1 MGLLLELRVLRW
13 PFLLIGF
20 STLYRTVFVSMY
32 LKEIVISG
40 FKSFADRTR
49 LDLRQGVTAV
59 VGPNGCGKS
68 NIVDAIRWVL
78 GEQSAKALRGA
89 SMQDVIF
96 EGTDKRKPLPT
107 CEVALTF
114 TDCEA
119 DLGTQFNE
127 VEISR
132 RVTRD
137 GGSDYYINGKV
148 SRLKDIQRLFANTGV
163 GRVSYSFML
172 QGQIDQI
179 LSTNPAERRTIFEEA
194 AGITLYKAQRKEA
207 LNKLALVDANLAR
220 VTDVIEEVSRQ
231 IGSLKRQAS
240 KALRYQLITHRL
252 THLDLAYSA
261 YRHAD
266 LSESIGQVAE
276 RASEL
281 RKKLEMHTDSLDND
295 ESVLSEKKAE
305 RAGLTH
311 KMEELQQ
318 RVYNLRSEKENADNQ
333 SEFSGIRAKDL
344 EARIEAY
351 QQEIADLEKQKTE
364 LADRA
369 QSETENKQMQ
379 LGVVDDSDRIFRDRN
394 NELIATQEK
403 LGEMEGELQKR
414 RQDVLL
420 VENRINRA
428 RSRCTTLEVDLKTY
442 QVKHGSLSETVLA
455 LKEEVTVLENG
466 LEEIKRLLEK
476 RRAEQV
482 SSEQAV
488 ESARDQSRTILSQFR
503 SLQERIQEQDRGI
516 ARKTAQLNLLE
527 GLQAKFEGFGEGAK
541 AILGDKLSEVVSKD
555 SVSIISKELTVD
567 AAYTKALE
575 TLLGSAADALYV
587 GDSGKALSV
596 IGRLDADFLGRA
608 CLQIDI
614 TPNSENWPSDLPQGL
629 VSALSVVS
637 VRHDELKD
645 PVERLLSGCFFADRL
660 DQFVEFWKAN
670 PGFHFLLVAT
680 REGEVIDCRGLI
692 HGGRST
698 GKKSSSVLERES
710 EIYRLRKEIETERAA
725 LNGLREEATVLD
737 EKRSAAESTVEEQR
751 KRQSELAS
759 EVSGLVAEERN
770 QAQKIE
776 HNTRSRNQAEEEI
789 QRLDVKH
796 GDHVKDLE
804 SAKEELQA
812 AEKAL
817 EEQRDGSAN
826 LEAAIER
833 AREQRDEKRE
843 ALADVRLELA
853 EKKQR
858 LESADRALGEVQRE
872 TANLQHRILRRN
884 QEIDTTNEQIA
895 QLKQSGEREQA
906 KSVELEK
913 TLSIATEE
921 LNKDRIQLKKLE
933 VAITEID
940 DGLSGRRNEGRAFD
954 QELTKLEVRLA
965 EERSQ
970 LGFIQSTAR
979 DDYQVDLASVDWKAE
994 LWEGNIEFEKRVN
1007 LDDLDDPDQL
1017 AAQPKHDRRE
1027 PTEEELAEMDQTDW
1041 ASIESEVAELKG
1053 RIANM
1058 GPVNLDA
1065 ISEYADL
1072 KERHD
1077 FLKNQSEDLWNSK
1090 NKLVQTIDEI
1100 NETSQTL
1107 FRDTFEQVR
1116 KNFAFTYG
1124 KISGG
1129 GESDLQLVDSEDPLE
1144 SGIEIIARPPGT
1156 RLKSVTL
1163 LSGGQRT
1170 MAAVAL
1176 LFGIYM
1182 VKPSPFCVLDEIDAA
1197 LDDANIGRFCE
1208 TLHGFTDRS
1217 QFLIITHN
1225 KRTISNAD
1233 TVFGVT
1239 MPEKGV
1245 STLLSMRFNKDGTRQ
1260 EISSA
1265 ENQNPF

>member
-1 MGLLLELRVLRW
+1 
-13 PFLLIGF
+13 
-20 STLYRTVFVSMY
+20 MY

-49 LDLRQGVTAV
+49 LELRQGVTAV

-107 CEVALTF
+107 CEVTLTF

-119 DLGTQFNE
+119 ELGTQFNE
-127 VEISR
+127 VAIAR
-132 RVTRD
+132 RVSRD

-240 KALRYQLITHRL
+240 KALRYQRIKHRL
-252 THLDLAYSA
+252 THLDLAFSA

-266 LSESIGQVAE
+266 LNKSITLVAE
-276 RASEL
+276 RAAEL
-281 RKKLEMHTDSLDND
+281 RKKVETYTGSLERD
-295 ESVLSEKKAE
+295 ESILMEKKAQ
-305 RAGLTH
+305 RAGLSQ

-333 SEFSGIRAKDL
+333 AEFSTIRSKDMV
-344 EARIEAY
+344 ARIAEY
-351 QQEIADLEKQKTE
+351 QKEIADLEKQKSE
-364 LADRA
+364 LAARA
-369 QSETENKQMQ
+369 KDESENKQMH
-379 LGVVDDSDRIFRDRN
+379 LDVVDDSDRIFRERN
-394 NELIATQEK
+394 HELVGAQEQ
-403 LGEMEGELQKR
+403 LGAMEGELQKR
-414 RQDVLL
+414 RQDVLTA
-420 VENRINRA
+420 ENRINRA

-442 QVKHGSLSETVLA
+442 QVKHASLTESA
-455 LKEEVTVLENG
+455 IGLKEEIAILEKG
-466 LEEIKRLLEK
+466 LADIQRLLEK
-476 RRAEQV
+476 RRAEQAA
-482 SSEQAV
+482 SEQAV
-488 ESARDQSRTILSQFR
+488 EQARTDSREILTQFR
-503 SLQERIQEQDRGI
+503 SLQERIQDQDRGI
-516 ARKTAQLNLLE
+516 ARKTAQLNVLE

-567 AAYTKALE
+567 STYTTALE
-575 TLLGSAADALYV
+575 TLLGSAADALYI
-587 GDSGKALSV
+587 GDSDKALSV
-596 IGRLDADFLGRA
+596 IGKLDADFLGRA
-608 CLQIDI
+608 CLQVDL
-614 TPNSENWPSDLPQGL
+614 TPATLAKDVELPAGL
-629 VSALSVVS
+629 IAAQSVVA
-637 VRHDELKD
+637 VRD
-645 PVERLLSGCFFADRL
+645 PKLQSPLDRLLTGCYFADRL
-660 DQFVEFWKAN
+660 DQFIEFWKAN
-670 PGFHFLLVAT
+670 PDFNFLLVAT
-680 REGEVIDCRGLI
+680 RDGEIIDCRGLI
-692 HGGRST
+692 HGGRTT

-710 EIYRLRKEIETERAA
+710 EIRRLRKEIEAERSA
-725 LNGLREEATVLD
+725 LNELREQAGALD
-737 EKRSAAESTVEEQR
+737 ERRNVAEATVEEQR
-751 KRQSELAS
+751 KRQGDLAS

-770 QAQKIE
+770 QSQKVE
-776 HNTRSRNQAEEEI
+776 HNARSRTQAEDEI
-789 QRLDVKH
+789 DRLDAKN
-796 GDHVKDLE
+796 GDSVTDLE
-804 SAKEELQA
+804 NAKEELVS
-812 AEKAL
+812 AEQGLKD
-817 EEQRDGSAN
+817 ERQGGTD
-826 LEAAIER
+826 LEAAIAH
-833 AREQRDEKRE
+833 AREARDHKRE

-884 QEIDTTNEQIA
+884 QEIDTINEQIA
-895 QLKQSGEREQA
+895 ALKQSGQHEASKGEELAKTLVIVTNELDKDREQLQG
-906 KSVELEK
+906 V
-913 TLSIATEE
+913 
-921 LNKDRIQLKKLE
+921 D
-933 VAITEID
+933 AIINEID
-940 DGLSGRRNEGRAFD
+940 DGLSGRRSESRGFD
-954 QELTKLEVRLA
+954 QELTKLEIRLA

-970 LGFIQSTAR
+970 LGFIQSTAQ
-979 DDYQVDLASVDWKAE
+979 DEYQIDLSQIDWKAQ
-994 LWEGNIEFEKRVN
+994 LWEGNVEFEKRVN
-1007 LDDLDDPDQL
+1007 LDDMDDPDKL
-1017 AAQPKHDRRE
+1017 AAQPKHERRD
-1027 PTEEELAEMDQTDW
+1027 PTEEELAEMDSTNW
-1041 ASIESEVAELKG
+1041 TTIEEEVGELKG

-1058 GPVNLDA
+1058 GPVNLEA
-1065 ISEYADL
+1065 ISEYTDL

-1090 NKLVQTIDEI
+1090 NKLVETIDEI

-1107 FRDTFEQVR
+1107 FRDTFEQVKR
-1116 KNFAFTYG
+1116 NFAFTYA

-1129 GESDLQLVDSEDPLE
+1129 GESDLLLVDSDDPLE
-1144 SGIEIIARPPGT
+1144 SGIDIIARPPGT

-1176 LFGIYM
+1176 LFAIYM

-1208 TLHGFTDRS
+1208 ILHGFTDKS
-1217 QFLIITHN
+1217 QFLIVTHN

-1245 STLLSMRFNKDGTRQ
+1245 STLLSMRFNKDEKRP
-1260 EISSA
+1260 EMA
-1265 ENQNPF
+1265 AVENQQPF

>member
-1 MGLLLELRVLRW
+1 
-13 PFLLIGF
+13 
-20 STLYRTVFVSMY
+20 MY

-49 LDLRQGVTAV
+49 LELRPGVTAV

-96 EGTDKRKPLPT
+96 EGTDKRKALPT
-107 CEVALTF
+107 CEVTLTF
-114 TDCEA
+114 ANCEA

-127 VEISR
+127 VEIAR

-194 AGITLYKAQRKEA
+194 AGITLYKAQRREA
-207 LNKLALVDANLAR
+207 LNKLAHVDANLAR

-231 IGSLKRQAS
+231 IGSLKRQAG
-240 KALRYQLITHRL
+240 KALRYQRLKHRL
-252 THLDLAYSA
+252 THLDLSFSA
-261 YRHAD
+261 FHYAQLKTSIQSVSKR
-266 LSESIGQVAE
+266 SEELREIVSQH
-276 RASEL
+276 RAS
-281 RKKLEMHTDSLDND
+281 LESD
-295 ESVLSEKKAE
+295 EAALSEKKLLRTELAQ
-305 RAGLTH
+305 T
-311 KMEELQQ
+311 MEDLQQ
-318 RVYNLRSEKENADNQ
+318 RVYALRSEKEKAGNQ
-333 SEFSGIRAKDL
+333 AEFSGIRAKDL
-344 EARIEAY
+344 ELRIAGY
-351 QQEIADLEKQKTE
+351 QKEIADLEKQKVE
-364 LADRA
+364 LAVKARN
-369 QSETENKQMQ
+369 ETENKQLQ

-394 NELIATQEK
+394 NDLIAAQEK
-403 LGEMEGELQKR
+403 LGLMEAELQSR
-414 RQDVLL
+414 RQEVLFA
-420 VENRINRA
+420 ENRINRA

-442 QVKHGSLSETVLA
+442 QVKHASLTETILG
-455 LKEEVTVLENG
+455 LKEETTALKHALVEIQHL
-466 LEEIKRLLEK
+466 LARRREE
-476 RRAEQV
+476 QS
-482 SSEQAV
+482 SSEAAV
-488 ESARDQSRTILSQFR
+488 EQAREDSRLIVGQFR

-516 ARKTAQLNLLE
+516 ARKTAQLNVLE

-541 AILGDKLSEVVSKD
+541 AILGDKLSDIVSKEAVTIL
-555 SVSIISKELTVD
+555 SQELKIEPTYTLALD
-567 AAYTKALE
+567 A
-575 TLLGSAADALYV
+575 LLGSSVDALYI
-587 GDSGKALSV
+587 GDAAKALAV
-596 IGRLDADFLGRA
+596 MGRLDAEALGRA
-608 CLQIDI
+608 CLQVKVTATSRPADQALPEGL
-614 TPNSENWPSDLPQGL
+614 TPALGL
-629 VSALSVVS
+629 IQ
-637 VRHDELKD
+637 VRHESFDA
-645 PVERLLSGCFFADRL
+645 PVQALLSDCYFAESL
-660 DQFVEFWKAN
+660 EVFVEFWRTKPDFYFRLA
-670 PGFHFLLVAT
+670 AT
-680 REGEVIDCRGLI
+680 KNGELIDGRGLI
-692 HGGRST
+692 HGGKSS
-698 GKKSSSVLERES
+698 GKKSSSLLEREAG
-710 EIYRLRKEIETERAA
+710 IRRLRAEIDVERKQ
-725 LNGLREEATVLD
+725 LNSLREEASLLED
-737 EKRSAAESTVEEQR
+737 KRNAAEARVESL
-751 KRQSELAS
+751 RQKQGELAS

-770 QAQKIE
+770 QQQKIE
-776 HNTRSRNQAEEEI
+776 QNARNHSQREEELAK
-789 QRLDVKH
+789 LDARHGNSVKEL
-796 GDHVKDLE
+796 DL
-804 SAKEELQA
+804 AKEELTA
-812 AEKAL
+812 AE
-817 EEQRDGSAN
+817 RG
-826 LEAAIER
+826 LEAERQKGTDLEDEIHR
-833 AREQRDEKRE
+833 ARELRDQKRE

-858 LESADRALGEVQRE
+858 LESADRALSEVQRE
-872 TANLQHRILRRN
+872 TADIQHRILRRN
-884 QEIDTTNEQIA
+884 QEIDTLNEQVDHLQKAAATEI
-895 QLKQSGEREQA
+895 A
-906 KSVELEK
+906 KSGELEK
-913 TLSIATEE
+913 SLAVATQQLDVDRAKLKELDLQIAG
-921 LNKDRIQLKKLE
+921 
-933 VAITEID
+933 ID
-940 DGLSGRRNEGRAFD
+940 GGLASRRSEGRAFD

-965 EERSQ
+965 EERSR
-970 LGFIQSTAR
+970 LGFIQSTIQ
-979 DDYQVDLASVDWKAE
+979 DDYQVDLAEIDWKAE
-994 LWEGNIEFEKRVN
+994 LWEANIELEKRVN
-1007 LDDLDDPDQL
+1007 LDDLDDPDKI
-1017 AAQPKHDRRE
+1017 AAQPKHVRRD
-1027 PTEEELAEMDQTDW
+1027 PTGEELAEMEQTDW
-1041 ASIESEVAELKG
+1041 SAIEEEVSELKG

-1077 FLKNQSEDLWNSK
+1077 FLKNQSEDLWNAK

-1116 KNFAFTYG
+1116 RNFAFTYE

-1208 TLHGFTDRS
+1208 TLHGFTDKS

-1245 STLLSMRFNKDGTRQ
+1245 STLLSMRFTRDGGKRELAAADGQ
-1260 EISSA
+1260 KSS
-1265 ENQNPF
+1265 

>member
-1 MGLLLELRVLRW
+1 
-13 PFLLIGF
+13 
-20 STLYRTVFVSMY
+20 MY

-119 DLGTQFNE
+119 ELGTQFNE

-132 RVTRD
+132 RVSRD

-240 KALRYQLITHRL
+240 KALRYQRIKHRL
-252 THLDLAYSA
+252 THLDLAFSA
-261 YRHAD
+261 YRHAY
-266 LSESIGQVAE
+266 LSQSISSVAE
-276 RASEL
+276 RAGEL
-281 RKKLEMHTDSLDND
+281 RNKVEAHTGSLERD
-295 ESVLSEKKAE
+295 ESILMEKKAQ
-305 RAGLTH
+305 RAGLSQ

-333 SEFSGIRAKDL
+333 SEFSTIRSKDL
-344 EARIEAY
+344 EARIEEY
-351 QQEIADLEKQKTE
+351 RKEIADLERQKSE
-364 LADRA
+364 LAERA
-369 QSETENKQMQ
+369 KNESENKQMH

-394 NELIATQEK
+394 NELVASQEK

-414 RQDVLL
+414 RQDVLHA
-420 VENRINRA
+420 ENRINRA

-442 QVKHGSLSETVLA
+442 QVKHASLTESA
-455 LKEEVTVLENG
+455 IGLKEEIVILEKG
-466 LEEIKRLLEK
+466 LSEIQRLLEK
-476 RRAEQV
+476 RRVEQAT
-482 SSEQAV
+482 SEQAV
-488 ESARDQSRTILSQFR
+488 EQARADSREILTQFR
-503 SLQERIQEQDRGI
+503 SMQERIQDQDRGI
-516 ARKTAQLNLLE
+516 ARKTAQLNVLE

-541 AILGDKLSEVVSKD
+541 AILGDKLSEVVSKN

-567 AAYTKALE
+567 SAYTTALE
-575 TLLGSAADALYV
+575 TLLGSAADALYI
-587 GDSGKALSV
+587 GDSEKALAV
-596 IGRLDADFLGRA
+596 IGKLDADFLGRA
-608 CLQIDI
+608 CLQIDLAPA
-614 TPNSENWPSDLPQGL
+614 TSDNNVELPAGL
-629 VSALSVVS
+629 VSAQSLVT
-637 VRHDELKD
+637 VRHPDLQS
-645 PVERLLSGCFFADRL
+645 PVDRLLAGCYFADNL
-660 DQFVEFWKAN
+660 QHFIEFWKAHPDFN
-670 PGFHFLLVAT
+670 FFLVAT
-680 REGEVIDCRGLI
+680 RDGEIIDCRGLI
-692 HGGRST
+692 HGGRTT

-710 EIYRLRKEIETERAA
+710 EIRRLRKEIEAERSA
-725 LNGLREEATVLD
+725 LNELREQASALD
-737 EKRSAAESTVEEQR
+737 ERRNVAEATVEEQR
-751 KRQSELAS
+751 KRQGELAS

-770 QAQKIE
+770 QVQKIE
-776 HNTRSRNQAEEEI
+776 HNARNRTQAEDEI
-789 QRLDVKH
+789 ERLDAKH
-796 GDHVKDLE
+796 GDSVQELE
-804 SAKEELQA
+804 TAKEELTA
-812 AEKAL
+812 AEQGLKDERQGGTDL
-817 EEQRDGSAN
+817 ET
-826 LEAAIER
+826 AIER
-833 AREQRDEKRE
+833 AREARDHKRE

-872 TANLQHRILRRN
+872 TASLQHRILRRN

-895 QLKQSGEREQA
+895 QLKLAGSHEQSKSEELA
-906 KSVELEK
+906 KTLTIATAELEK
-913 TLSIATEE
+913 DRLQIKEVDAT
-921 LNKDRIQLKKLE
+921 IH
-933 VAITEID
+933 EID
-940 DGLSGRRNEGRAFD
+940 DGLSGRRSESRAFD
-954 QELTKLEVRLA
+954 QELTKLEIRLA

-970 LGFIQSTAR
+970 LGFIQSTAH
-979 DDYQVDLASVDWKAE
+979 DEYQIELSQVDWKAE
-994 LWEGNIEFEKRVN
+994 LWEGNLEFEKRVN
-1007 LDDLDDPDQL
+1007 LDDMDDPDKL
-1017 AAQPKHDRRE
+1017 AAQPKHERRD
-1027 PTEEELAEMDQTDW
+1027 PTEEELSEMDSTDW
-1041 ASIESEVAELKG
+1041 KIIEEEVGELKG

-1058 GPVNLDA
+1058 GPVNLEA
-1065 ISEYADL
+1065 ISEYTDL

-1077 FLKNQSEDLWNSK
+1077 FLKGQSEDLWNSK
-1090 NKLVQTIDEI
+1090 NKLVETIDEI

-1107 FRDTFEQVR
+1107 FRDTFEQVK

-1129 GESDLQLVDSEDPLE
+1129 GESDLLLVDSDDPLE
-1144 SGIEIIARPPGT
+1144 SGIDIIARPPGT

-1176 LFGIYM
+1176 LFAIYM

-1197 LDDANIGRFCE
+1197 LDDANIGRFCD
-1208 TLHGFTDRS
+1208 TLHGFTDKS

-1245 STLLSMRFNKDGTRQ
+1245 STLISMRFNKEDKRPD
-1260 EISSA
+1260 IAAA
-1265 ENQNPF
+1265 ENQQPF

>member
-1 MGLLLELRVLRW
+1 
-13 PFLLIGF
+13 
-20 STLYRTVFVSMY
+20 MY

-96 EGTDKRKPLPT
+96 EGTDKRKALPT
-107 CEVALTF
+107 CEVTLTF

-119 DLGTQFNE
+119 ELGTQFNE

-132 RVTRD
+132 RVSRD
-137 GGSDYYINGKV
+137 GGSDYFINGKV

-179 LSTNPAERRTIFEEA
+179 LSTNPSERRTIFEEA

-207 LNKLALVDANLAR
+207 LSKLALVDANLAR

-240 KALRYQLITHRL
+240 KALRYQRIKHRL
-252 THLDLAYSA
+252 THLDLAFNA

-266 LSESIGQVAE
+266 LNQSITQVAE

-281 RKKLEMHTDSLDND
+281 RKKVETHTGTLERD
-295 ESVLSEKKAE
+295 ESTLLEKKAQ
-305 RAGLTH
+305 RAGLSQ

-333 SEFSGIRAKDL
+333 SEFSTIRSKDL
-344 EARIEAY
+344 DARIAEY
-351 QQEIADLEKQKTE
+351 QKEIADLERQKSE
-364 LADRA
+364 LAARA
-369 QSETENKQMQ
+369 KDESENKQMQ
-379 LGVVDDSDRIFRDRN
+379 LGVVDDSDRIFRERN
-394 NELIATQEK
+394 NELVAAQEK

-414 RQDVLL
+414 RQDVLTA
-420 VENRINRA
+420 ENRINRA

-442 QVKHGSLSETVLA
+442 QVKHASLTESA
-455 LKEEVTVLENG
+455 IGLKEEVVILEKG
-466 LEEIKRLLEK
+466 LAEIQRLLEK
-476 RRAEQV
+476 RRTEQAA
-482 SSEQAV
+482 SEQAV
-488 ESARDQSRTILSQFR
+488 EKARTESREILTQFR

-516 ARKTAQLNLLE
+516 ARKTAQLNVLE

-541 AILGDKLSEVVSKD
+541 AILGDKLSDVVSKD

-567 AAYTKALE
+567 STYTTALE
-575 TLLGSAADALYV
+575 TLLGSAADALYI
-587 GDSGKALSV
+587 GDSAKALSV
-596 IGRLDADFLGRA
+596 IGKLDADFLGRA
-608 CLQIDI
+608 CLQIDL
-614 TPNSENWPSDLPQGL
+614 TPATAPSNAELPAGL
-629 VSALSVVS
+629 VPAQSVVS
-637 VRHDELKD
+637 VRNPDLQS
-645 PVERLLSGCFFADRL
+645 PVERLLTGCYFVDSL
-660 DQFVEFWKAN
+660 DQFIEFWKAN
-670 PGFHFLLVAT
+670 PDFNFLLVAT
-680 REGEVIDCRGLI
+680 RDGEIIDCRGLI
-692 HGGRST
+692 HGGRTT

-710 EIYRLRKEIETERAA
+710 EIRRLRKEIETERKA
-725 LNGLREEATVLD
+725 LNELREQAGALD
-737 EKRSAAESTVEEQR
+737 ERRNVAEATVEEQR
-751 KRQSELAS
+751 KRQGDLAS

-770 QAQKIE
+770 QTQKIE
-776 HNTRSRNQAEEEI
+776 HNARSRTQAEDEVA
-789 QRLDVKH
+789 RLDAKH
-796 GDHVKDLE
+796 GDSVTELE
-804 SAKEELQA
+804 NAKEELTA
-812 AEKAL
+812 AEKGL
-817 EEQRDGSAN
+817 KDERQGGTD

-833 AREQRDEKRE
+833 SREARDHKRE

-872 TANLQHRILRRN
+872 TASLQHRILRRN
-884 QEIDTTNEQIA
+884 QEIDTINEQIA
-895 QLKQSGEREQA
+895 QLKQSGQHEA
-906 KSVELEK
+906 GKSEELAK
-913 TLSIATEE
+913 TLVIVTNE
-921 LNKDRIQLKKLE
+921 LAKDRDQLKE
-933 VAITEID
+933 IDTTISGID
-940 DGLSGRRNEGRAFD
+940 DGLAGRRSESRTFD
-954 QELTKLEVRLA
+954 QELTKLEIRLA
-965 EERSQ
+965 KERSQ
-970 LGFIQSTAR
+970 LGFIQSTTQ
-979 DDYQVDLASVDWKAE
+979 DEYQADLSKVDWKAE
-994 LWEGNIEFEKRVN
+994 LWEGNVEFEKRVN
-1007 LDDLDDPDQL
+1007 LDDMDDPDKL
-1017 AAQPKHDRRE
+1017 AAQPKHERRD
-1027 PTEEELAEMDQTDW
+1027 PTEEELAEMDNTNW
-1041 ASIESEVAELKG
+1041 STIEEEVGELKG

-1065 ISEYADL
+1065 ISEYTDL

-1077 FLKNQSEDLWNSK
+1077 FLKGQSEDLWNSK
-1090 NKLVQTIDEI
+1090 NKLVETIDEI

-1107 FRDTFEQVR
+1107 FSDTFEQVK

-1124 KISGG
+1124 KLSGG
-1129 GESDLQLVDSEDPLE
+1129 GESDLLLVDSDDPLE
-1144 SGIEIIARPPGT
+1144 SGIDIIARPPGT

-1170 MAAVAL
+1170 MTAVAL
-1176 LFGIYM
+1176 LFAIYM

-1208 TLHGFTDRS
+1208 TLHGFTDKS
-1217 QFLIITHN
+1217 QFLIVTHN

-1245 STLLSMRFNKDGTRQ
+1245 STLLSMRFNKENKRS
-1260 EISSA
+1260 EMAAA
-1265 ENQNPF
+1265 ENQQPF

>member
-1 MGLLLELRVLRW
+1 
-13 PFLLIGF
+13 
-20 STLYRTVFVSMY
+20 MY
-32 LKEIVISG
+32 LREIVISG

-49 LDLRQGVTAV
+49 FDLRPGVTAV

-96 EGTDKRKPLPT
+96 EGTDKRRALPT

-114 TDCEA
+114 TECEA
-119 DLGTQFNE
+119 ELGTQFNE

-179 LSTNPAERRTIFEEA
+179 LSTNPSERRTIFEEA

-220 VTDVIEEVSRQ
+220 VTDVIDEVSRQ

-240 KALRYQLITHRL
+240 KALRYQRLRHRL
-252 THLDLAYSA
+252 SHLDLSFSA
-261 YRHAD
+261 YRHAQ
-266 LSESIGQVAE
+266 LQESVEAAAGRAE
-276 RASEL
+276 EL
-281 RKKLEMHTDSLDND
+281 RRKLQMHTEALEQD
-295 ESVLSEKKAE
+295 ESALTEKKVARAE
-305 RAGLTH
+305 LGH
-311 KMEELQQ
+311 NMEELQQ
-318 RVYNLRSEKENADNQ
+318 RVYALRSEKENAENQ
-333 SEFSGIRAKDL
+333 AEFSGIRAKDL
-344 EARIEAY
+344 ENRIAEFKK
-351 QQEIADLEKQKTE
+351 EISELETQKTD
-364 LADRA
+364 LAKRA
-369 QSETENKQMQ
+369 QDETENKQLH

-394 NELIATQEK
+394 NELVAAQEQ
-403 LGEMEGELQKR
+403 LGEMEAELQNR
-414 RQDVLL
+414 RQELL
-420 VENRINRA
+420 FAENRINRA

-442 QVKHGSLSETVLA
+442 QVKHASLTESILN
-455 LKEEVTVLENG
+455 LKEEADTLKQTMLE
-466 LEEIKRLLEK
+466 IQRLLGK
-476 RRAEQV
+476 RREEQQASEAAV
-482 SSEQAV
+482 EQARND
-488 ESARDQSRTILSQFR
+488 SRDIVGQFR
-503 SLQERIQEQDRGI
+503 NLQERIQEQDRGI
-516 ARKTAQLNLLE
+516 ARKTAQLNVLE

-541 AILGDKLSEVVSKD
+541 AILGNKLNGLISKD
-555 SVSIISKELTVD
+555 AVTILSQELKVD
-567 AAYTKALE
+567 PAYTAALE
-575 TLLGSAADALYV
+575 TLLGSSVDALFV
-587 GDSGKALSV
+587 GDSQQALSI
-596 IGRLDADFLGRA
+596 IGKLDTELLGRA
-608 CLQIDI
+608 CLQVSMQKGP
-614 TPNSENWPSDLPQGL
+614 TAAPAQLPQGL
-629 VSALSVVS
+629 VAASAVIHARHESV
-637 VRHDELKD
+637 ET
-645 PVERLLSGCFFADRL
+645 PVQGLLRDCYFAESL
-660 DQFVEFWKAN
+660 ESFIEFWKEN
-670 PGFHFLLVAT
+670 PDFDFLLVAT
-680 REGEVIDCRGLI
+680 KNGELIDCRGLI
-692 HGGRST
+692 HGGKDSGR
-698 GKKSSSVLERES
+698 KSSSVLEREAQ
-710 EIYRLRKEIETERAA
+710 IRQLRSEIETERKQ
-725 LNGLREEATVLD
+725 LNALREEASALED
-737 EKRSAAESTVEEQR
+737 KRNAAEATVEAQR
-751 KRQSELAS
+751 KRQGELAS

-770 QAQKIE
+770 QQQKIE
-776 HNTRSRNQAEEEI
+776 QNARERQSSEDELAK
-789 QRLDVKH
+789 LDAKH
-796 GDHVKDLE
+796 GDSVKE
-804 SAKEELQA
+804 
-812 AEKAL
+812 
-817 EEQRDGSAN
+817 
-826 LEAAIER
+826 LEAARQDLATAENGLKDER
-833 AREQRDEKRE
+833 QQGTDLEDKIKHAREQRDQKRE

-872 TANLQHRILRRN
+872 TASLQHRILRRN
-884 QEIDTTNEQIA
+884 QEIDTLNEQIEQFQQTASAEQSKQQELDKTLAVATA
-895 QLKQSGEREQA
+895 QLDTDRERVKQLDAEISG
-906 KSVELEK
+906 
-913 TLSIATEE
+913 
-921 LNKDRIQLKKLE
+921 
-933 VAITEID
+933 ID
-940 DGLSGRRNEGRAFD
+940 NGLAGRRSEGRSYD
-954 QELTKLEVRLA
+954 QEMTKLEVRLA

-979 DDYQVDLASVDWKAE
+979 DDYQTELSEIDWKSE
-994 LWEGNIEFEKRVN
+994 LWEANAEFEKRVN
-1007 LDDLDDPDQL
+1007 FDDLDDPDTIS
-1017 AAQPKHDRRE
+1017 AQPKGERSD
-1027 PTEEELAEMDQTDW
+1027 PTEAELAEMDQTDW
-1041 ASIESEVAELKG
+1041 SAVEEEVGELKG

-1072 KERHD
+1072 KQRHD
-1077 FLKNQSEDLWNSK
+1077 FLKDQSEDLWNSK

-1116 KNFAFTYG
+1116 RNFAFTYE

-1129 GESDLQLVDSEDPLE
+1129 GDSDLELVDSEDPLE
-1144 SGIEIIARPPGT
+1144 SGIEIIARPPGVRT
-1156 RLKSVTL
+1156 KSVSL

-1208 TLHGFTDRS
+1208 TLHGFTEKS

-1245 STLLSMRFNKDGTRQ
+1245 STLLSMRFSREDGKPVMKAAD
-1260 EISSA
+1260 SS
-1265 ENQNPF
+1265 QPF

>member
-1 MGLLLELRVLRW
+1 
-13 PFLLIGF
+13 
-20 STLYRTVFVSMY
+20 MY

-49 LDLRQGVTAV
+49 FDLRPGVTAV

-96 EGTDKRKPLPT
+96 EGTDKRKALPT

-119 DLGTQFNE
+119 ELGTQFNE

-240 KALRYQLITHRL
+240 KALRYQRLKHRL
-252 THLDLAYSA
+252 THLDLSFNA
-261 YRHAD
+261 YRYAQ
-266 LSESIGQVAE
+266 LNESIESVAT
-276 RASEL
+276 RAEEL
-281 RKKLEMHTDSLDND
+281 KKKLESHTESLESD
-295 ESVLSEKKAE
+295 ESVLTEKKVTRAE
-305 RAGLTH
+305 LAH

-318 RVYNLRSEKENADNQ
+318 RVYALRSEKENAENQ

-344 EARIEAY
+344 ENRIVEFKKEISELEA
-351 QQEIADLEKQKTE
+351 QKTE
-364 LADRA
+364 LAEKA
-369 QSETENKQMQ
+369 KSETENKQMH

-394 NELIATQEK
+394 NDLVAAQEK
-403 LGEMEGELQKR
+403 LGEMEAELQNR
-414 RQDVLL
+414 RQEVLHA
-420 VENRINRA
+420 ENRINRA
-428 RSRCTTLEVDLKTY
+428 RSQCTTLEVDLKTY
-442 QVKHGSLSETVLA
+442 QVKHASLTENILT
-455 LKEEVTVLENG
+455 LKEEAKSLEQA
-466 LEEIKRLLEK
+466 LSEIQRLLAK
-476 RRAEQV
+476 RRAEQTASEAAV
-482 SSEQAV
+482 EQA
-488 ESARDQSRTILSQFR
+488 RNDSREIVGQFR
-503 SLQERIQEQDRGI
+503 GLQERIQEQDRGI
-516 ARKTAQLNLLE
+516 ARKTAQLNVLE

-541 AILGDKLSEVVSKD
+541 AILGDKLGDIVSKD
-555 SVSIISKELTVD
+555 AVTILSKELKVD
-567 AAYTKALE
+567 PAYTGALE
-575 TLLGSAADALYV
+575 ALLGSSVDALYI
-587 GDSGKALSV
+587 GDAAKALSV
-596 IGRLDADFLGRA
+596 IGKLDSALLGRA
-608 CLQIDI
+608 CLQVSVDAAAKAGVK
-614 TPNSENWPSDLPQGL
+614 DLPDGL
-629 VSALSVVS
+629 VAAGSVIQARHES
-637 VRHDELKD
+637 VES
-645 PVERLLSGCFFADRL
+645 PVQSLLRDCYFAENL
-660 DQFVEFWKAN
+660 ESFIEFWKAN
-670 PGFHFLLVAT
+670 PEFHFLLVAT
-680 REGEVIDCRGLI
+680 KNGELIDCRGLI
-692 HGGRST
+692 HGGKDS
-698 GKKSSSVLERES
+698 GQKSSSLLEREA
-710 EIYRLRKEIETERAA
+710 EIRKLRTEIEAERKQ
-725 LNGLREEATVLD
+725 LNALREEASALED
-737 EKRSAAESTVEEQR
+737 KRNAAEATVEEQR
-751 KRQSELAS
+751 QRQGELAS

-770 QAQKIE
+770 QQQKIE
-776 HNTRSRNQAEEEI
+776 QNARNRSESEDELAKLDAKHGDSVKELETAREDLAAAEKGLGDARQNGTDLEEEI
-789 QRLDVKH
+789 
-796 GDHVKDLE
+796 
-804 SAKEELQA
+804 
-812 AEKAL
+812 
-817 EEQRDGSAN
+817 N
-826 LEAAIER
+826 R
-833 AREQRDEKRE
+833 AREVRDQKRE

-858 LESADRALGEVQRE
+858 LESADRALSEVQRE

-884 QEIDTTNEQIA
+884 QEIDTLNEQIEEF
-895 QLKQSGEREQA
+895 KQTSSAEQA
-906 KSVELEK
+906 KTEELEK
-913 TLSIATEE
+913 TLAVATEQ
-921 LNKDRIQLKKLE
+921 LDTDREKVKKLDAE
-933 VAITEID
+933 IAEID
-940 DGLSGRRNEGRAFD
+940 GGLAGRRSEGRNFD
-954 QELTKLEVRLA
+954 QEMTKLEVRLA

-970 LGFIQSTAR
+970 LGFIQSTAQ
-979 DDYQVDLASVDWKAE
+979 DDYQTELSEIDWKAE
-994 LWEGNIEFEKRVN
+994 LWEANIEFEKRVN
-1007 LDDLDDPDQL
+1007 LDDLDDPDKI
-1017 AAQPKHDRRE
+1017 AAQPKGERRD
-1027 PTEEELAEMDQTDW
+1027 PNEEELAEMDRTDW
-1041 ASIESEVAELKG
+1041 SAIEEEVGELKG

-1077 FLKNQSEDLWNSK
+1077 FLKGQSEDLWNSK
-1090 NKLVQTIDEI
+1090 NKLVETIDEI

-1116 KNFAFTYG
+1116 KNFAFTYE

-1197 LDDANIGRFCE
+1197 LDDANIGRFCD
-1208 TLHGFTDRS
+1208 TLHGFTDKS

-1245 STLLSMRFNKDGTRQ
+1245 STLLSMRFSRESGKPVMKA
-1260 EISSA
+1260 A
-1265 ENQNPF
+1265 EGSQPF

>member
-1 MGLLLELRVLRW
+1 
-13 PFLLIGF
+13 
-20 STLYRTVFVSMY
+20 MY

-96 EGTDKRKPLPT
+96 EGTDKRKALPT
-107 CEVALTF
+107 CEVTLTF

-127 VEISR
+127 VAISR
-132 RVTRD
+132 RVSRD

-207 LNKLALVDANLAR
+207 LNKLSLVDANLAR

-231 IGSLKRQAS
+231 IGSLKRQAG
-240 KALRYQLITHRL
+240 KALRYQRIKHRL
-252 THLDLAYSA
+252 THLDLAFNA

-266 LSESIGQVAE
+266 LSKSIGEIAG
-276 RASEL
+276 RAAEL
-281 RKKLEMHTDSLDND
+281 RKQVETHTGSLERD
-295 ESVLSEKKAE
+295 ESILMEKKAQ
-305 RAGLTH
+305 RAGLSQ

-318 RVYNLRSEKENADNQ
+318 RVYSLRSEKENADNQ
-333 SEFSGIRAKDL
+333 SEFSSIRSKDL
-344 EARIEAY
+344 EARIEEY
-351 QQEIADLEKQKTE
+351 KKEIADLEKQKTE
-364 LADRA
+364 LAERA
-369 QSETENKQMQ
+369 KNESENKQMQ
-379 LGVVDDSDRIFRDRN
+379 LGVVDDSDRIFRERN
-394 NELIATQEK
+394 NELVAAQEK

-414 RQDVLL
+414 RQDVLHA
-420 VENRINRA
+420 ENRINRA

-442 QVKHGSLSETVLA
+442 HVKHAALTESAIG
-455 LKEEVTVLENG
+455 LKEEIVILEKG
-466 LEEIKRLLEK
+466 LADIQRLLEK
-476 RRAEQV
+476 RRAEQAA
-482 SSEQAV
+482 SEAAV
-488 ESARDQSRTILSQFR
+488 ETARNDSREILTQFR
-503 SLQERIQEQDRGI
+503 SLQERIQDQDRGI
-516 ARKTAQLNLLE
+516 ARKTAQLNVLE

-555 SVSIISKELTVD
+555 SVSIISKELTVNS
-567 AAYTKALE
+567 AYTKALE
-575 TLLGSAADALYV
+575 TLLGSAADALYI
-587 GDSGKALSV
+587 GDSHKALSV
-596 IGRLDADFLGRA
+596 IGKLDADFLGRA
-608 CLQIDI
+608 CLQIDL
-614 TPNSENWPSDLPQGL
+614 TPTNPAVIGELPAGI
-629 VSALSVVS
+629 VAAHSVVQ
-637 VRHDELKD
+637 VRHADLQG
-645 PVERLLSGCFFADRL
+645 PVDRLLSGCYFADRL
-660 DQFVEFWKAN
+660 DQFIEFWKAN
-670 PGFHFLLVAT
+670 ADFNFLLVAT

-692 HGGRST
+692 HGGRTT

-710 EIYRLRKEIETERAA
+710 EIRRLRTEIEDERAA
-725 LNGLREEATVLD
+725 LNKLREQANALD
-737 EKRSAAESTVEEQR
+737 ERRNAAEATVEEQR
-751 KRQSELAS
+751 KRQSERSS
-759 EVSGLVAEERN
+759 EVSGLVAEEKN
-770 QAQKIE
+770 QNQKIE
-776 HNTRSRNQAEEEI
+776 HNARNRTQAEDEI
-789 QRLDVKH
+789 ARLDAKH
-796 GDHVKDLE
+796 GDSVAELDA
-804 SAKEELQA
+804 AKEELAA
-812 AEKAL
+812 AEQNL
-817 EEQRDGSAN
+817 QDERQSGTD
-826 LEAAIER
+826 LEAAIVR
-833 AREQRDEKRE
+833 ARELRDQKRE
-843 ALADVRLELA
+843 ALSDVRLELA

-884 QEIDTTNEQIA
+884 QEIDTINEQIA
-895 QLKQSGEREQA
+895 QLKQSGAHELNKSEELA
-906 KSVELEK
+906 KTLAVATDELEK
-913 TLSIATEE
+913 
-921 LNKDRIQLKKLE
+921 DRLQLK
-933 VAITEID
+933 EID
-940 DGLSGRRNEGRAFD
+940 ALVNEIDEGLSGRRSESRSLD
-954 QELTKLEVRLA
+954 QELTKLEIRLA

-970 LGFIQSTAR
+970 LGFIKSTAQ
-979 DDYQVDLASVDWKAE
+979 DDYQVDLSQVDWKAE
-994 LWEGNIEFEKRVN
+994 LWEGNVEFEKRVN
-1007 LDDLDDPDQL
+1007 LDDLDDPDQI
-1017 AAQPKHDRRE
+1017 AAQPKQERRD
-1027 PTEEELAEMDQTDW
+1027 PTEEELAEMDTTDW
-1041 ASIESEVAELKG
+1041 SSIEEEVAELKG
-1053 RIANM
+1053 RISNM

-1065 ISEYADL
+1065 ISEYTDL

-1077 FLKNQSEDLWNSK
+1077 FLKSQSEDLWNSK
-1090 NKLVQTIDEI
+1090 NKLVETIDEI

-1129 GESDLQLVDSEDPLE
+1129 GESDLLLVDSDDPLE
-1144 SGIEIIARPPGT
+1144 SGIDIIARPPGT

-1176 LFGIYM
+1176 LFAIYM

-1208 TLHGFTDRS
+1208 TLHGFTDKS

-1245 STLLSMRFNKDGTRQ
+1245 STLLSMRFNKDEKRQ
-1260 EISSA
+1260 KMAVA
-1265 ENQNPF
+1265 ENQQPF

>member
-1 MGLLLELRVLRW
+1 
-13 PFLLIGF
+13 
-20 STLYRTVFVSMY
+20 MY

-96 EGTDKRKPLPT
+96 EGTDKRKGLPT

-119 DLGTQFNE
+119 ELGTQFNE

-132 RVTRD
+132 RVARD

-207 LNKLALVDANLAR
+207 LNKLSLVDANLAR

-231 IGSLKRQAS
+231 IGTLKRQAS
-240 KALRYQLITHRL
+240 KALRYQRIKHRL
-252 THLDLAYSA
+252 THLDLAFSA
-261 YRHAD
+261 YRHSE
-266 LSESIGQVAE
+266 LSQSIAQISG
-276 RASEL
+276 RAGEL
-281 RKKLEMHTDSLDND
+281 RKKVEAHTSSLERD
-295 ESVLSEKKAE
+295 ESILMEKKAQ
-305 RAGLTH
+305 RAGLSQ

-318 RVYNLRSEKENADNQ
+318 RVYNLRSEKENAENQ
-333 SEFSGIRAKDL
+333 SEFSAIRSKDLESRIAEYKKEVADLEQQKSELAERAKD
-344 EARIEAY
+344 
-351 QQEIADLEKQKTE
+351 
-364 LADRA
+364 
-369 QSETENKQMQ
+369 ETENKQ
-379 LGVVDDSDRIFRDRN
+379 LHLDVVDDSDRIFRDRDS
-394 NELIATQEK
+394 ELIVAQEK
-403 LGEMEGELQKR
+403 LSQLEGELQQR
-414 RQDVLL
+414 RQAVLQA
-420 VENRINRA
+420 ENRINRA

-442 QVKHGSLSETVLA
+442 QVKHASLTESA
-455 LKEEVTVLENG
+455 IGLKEEVVILEQG
-466 LEEIKRLLEK
+466 LAEIQRLLET
-476 RRAEQV
+476 RRAEQAAC
-482 SSEQAV
+482 EQAV
-488 ESARDQSRTILSQFR
+488 EEARADSREILTQHR

-516 ARKTAQLNLLE
+516 ARKTAQLNVLE

-541 AILGDKLSEVVSKD
+541 AILADKLSEVVSKD
-555 SVSIISKELTVD
+555 SVSIISKELSVD
-567 AAYTKALE
+567 SVYTTALE
-575 TLLGSAADALYV
+575 TLLGSAADALYI
-587 GDSGKALSV
+587 GDSEKALSV
-596 IGRLDADFLGRA
+596 IGKLDADFLGRA
-608 CLQIDI
+608 CLQIDLAP
-614 TPNSENWPSDLPQGL
+614 TSSPSHVELPAGI
-629 VSALSVVS
+629 VSAQSLVK
-637 VRHDELKD
+637 VRRADLQS
-645 PVERLLSGCFFADRL
+645 PVDRLLVGCYFAQNL
-660 DQFVEFWKAN
+660 QQFIEFWKAN
-670 PGFHFLLVAT
+670 PDFNFLLVAT
-680 REGEVIDCRGLI
+680 RDGEIIDCRGLI
-692 HGGRST
+692 HGGRTT

-710 EIYRLRKEIETERAA
+710 EIRRLRQEIEAERGA
-725 LNGLREEATVLD
+725 LNELREQASELEERRNVSEAI
-737 EKRSAAESTVEEQR
+737 VEEQR
-751 KRQSELAS
+751 KRLGDLAS

-776 HNTRSRNQAEEEI
+776 HNVRNRTQAENEVE
-789 QRLDVKH
+789 RLDEKH
-796 GDHVKDLE
+796 GDSVAELE
-804 SAKEELQA
+804 AAKEELAA
-812 AEKAL
+812 AEQGLHA
-817 EEQRDGSAN
+817 ERQSGTD
-826 LEAAIER
+826 LEAAIEG
-833 AREQRDEKRE
+833 AREERDHKRE
-843 ALADVRLELA
+843 ALSDVRLELA

-884 QEIDTTNEQIA
+884 QEIDTINEQIA
-895 QLKQSGEREQA
+895 QLKESGEYEQS
-906 KSVELEK
+906 KSVELAK
-913 TLSIATEE
+913 TLAIASEE
-921 LNKDRIQLKKLE
+921 LDTDRLQLQE
-933 VAITEID
+933 VDAVINEID
-940 DGLSGRRNEGRAFD
+940 DGLSGRRGESRAFD
-954 QELTKLEVRLA
+954 QELTRLEIRLA

-970 LGFIQSTAR
+970 LGFIQSSAH
-979 DDYQVDLASVDWKAE
+979 DEYQIDLAQVDWKAE
-994 LWEGNIEFEKRVN
+994 LWEGNVEFEKRVN
-1007 LDDLDDPDQL
+1007 LDDMDDPDKL
-1017 AAQPKHDRRE
+1017 AAQPKHERRD
-1027 PTEEELAEMDQTDW
+1027 PTEEELAEMDNTDW
-1041 ASIESEVAELKG
+1041 PTIEAEVGELKG

-1058 GPVNLDA
+1058 GPVNLEA

-1077 FLKNQSEDLWNSK
+1077 FLQGQSEDLWNSK
-1090 NKLVQTIDEI
+1090 NKLVETIDEI

-1107 FRDTFEQVR
+1107 FRETFDQVK

-1129 GESDLQLVDSEDPLE
+1129 GESDLLLVDSDDPLE
-1144 SGIEIIARPPGT
+1144 SGIDIIARPPGT

-1176 LFGIYM
+1176 LFAIYM

-1197 LDDANIGRFCE
+1197 LDDANIGRFCD
-1208 TLHGFTDRS
+1208 TLHGFTDKS

-1245 STLLSMRFNKDGTRQ
+1245 STLLSMRFNKDSKRP
-1260 EISSA
+1260 EMAAA
-1265 ENQNPF
+1265 ENQQPF

>member
-1 MGLLLELRVLRW
+1 
-13 PFLLIGF
+13 
-20 STLYRTVFVSMY
+20 MY

-49 LDLRQGVTAV
+49 LDLQKGVTAV

-96 EGTDKRKPLPT
+96 EGTDKRKALPT
-107 CEVALTF
+107 CEVTLTF
-114 TDCEA
+114 TECEVE
-119 DLGTQFNE
+119 LGTQFNE
-127 VEISR
+127 VAITR

-137 GGSDYYINGKV
+137 GSSDYFINGKA

-179 LSTNPAERRTIFEEA
+179 LSTNPSERRTIFEEA

-240 KALRYQLITHRL
+240 KALRYQRIKHRL
-252 THLDLAYSA
+252 THLDLAFSA
-261 YRHAD
+261 YRHSD
-266 LSESIGQVAE
+266 LSQSINQVAE
-276 RASEL
+276 RATEL
-281 RKKLEMHTDSLDND
+281 RKKVETHTGTLERD
-295 ESVLSEKKAE
+295 ESILMEKKAE
-305 RAGLTH
+305 RAGLSQ

-333 SEFSGIRAKDL
+333 SEFSTIRSKDMVARIGEYQKEIVDLETQKSELASRAKD
-344 EARIEAY
+344 E
-351 QQEIADLEKQKTE
+351 
-364 LADRA
+364 
-369 QSETENKQMQ
+369 SENKQMQ
-379 LGVVDDSDRIFRDRN
+379 LGVVDDSDRIFGERN
-394 NELIATQEK
+394 NELIAAQEK
-403 LGEMEGELQKR
+403 LGEMEGTLQKL
-414 RQDVLL
+414 RQDVLTA
-420 VENRINRA
+420 ENRINRA

-442 QVKHGSLSETVLA
+442 QVKHASLTERA
-455 LKEEVTVLENG
+455 IELKEEVVILEQG

-482 SSEQAV
+482 ASEGAV
-488 ESARDQSRTILSQFR
+488 EKARSDSREILTQFR
-503 SLQERIQEQDRGI
+503 NLQEQIQEQDRGI
-516 ARKTAQLNLLE
+516 ARKTAQLNVLE

-541 AILGDKLSEVVSKD
+541 AILSDKLNEVVSKG

-567 AAYTKALE
+567 SIYTTALE
-575 TLLGSAADALYV
+575 TLLGSAADALYI
-587 GDSGKALSV
+587 GDSAKALSV
-596 IGRLDADFLGRA
+596 IGKLDADFLGRA
-608 CLQIDI
+608 CLQIDLAPATAGDVI
-614 TPNSENWPSDLPQGL
+614 DLPPGL
-629 VSALSVVS
+629 VAAQSVVATRNPDLQS
-637 VRHDELKD
+637 
-645 PVERLLSGCFFADRL
+645 PVERLLTACYFADSL
-660 DQFVEFWKAN
+660 DQFIEFWKAN
-670 PGFHFLLVAT
+670 PDFNFLLVAT
-680 REGEVIDCRGLI
+680 RSGEIIDCRGLI
-692 HGGRST
+692 HGGRTT

-710 EIYRLRKEIETERAA
+710 EIRRLRKEIEAERKA
-725 LNGLREEATVLD
+725 LNALREQANGLD
-737 EKRSAAESTVEEQR
+737 ERRNTAEATVEEQR

-770 QAQKIE
+770 QTLKIE
-776 HNTRSRNQAEEEI
+776 HNARNRTQAEDEVA
-789 QRLDVKH
+789 RLDAQH
-796 GDHVKDLE
+796 GDSITELETAKD
-804 SAKEELQA
+804 ELVA
-812 AEKAL
+812 AEKGL
-817 EEQRDGSAN
+817 KDERQGGID
-826 LEAAIER
+826 LEAEIER
-833 AREQRDEKRE
+833 TREARDHKRE

-872 TANLQHRILRRN
+872 TADLQHRILRRN
-884 QEIDTTNEQIA
+884 QEIDTINEQIA
-895 QLKQSGEREQA
+895 ALKQSGANEVS
-906 KSVELEK
+906 KSEELAK
-913 TLSIATEE
+913 TLSIATDE
-921 LNKDRIQLKKLE
+921 LTKDREQLKGIDST
-933 VAITEID
+933 ITEID
-940 DGLSGRRNEGRAFD
+940 DGLSGRRNENRSFD
-954 QELTKLEVRLA
+954 QELTKLEIRLA
-965 EERSQ
+965 EERSK
-970 LGFIQSTAR
+970 LGFIQSNAQ
-979 DDYQVDLASVDWKAE
+979 DEYQTDLSKVDWKTE
-994 LWEGNIEFEKRVN
+994 LWEGNVEFEKRLN
-1007 LDDLDDPDQL
+1007 LDDMDDPDKL
-1017 AAQPKHDRRE
+1017 AAQPKHERRD
-1027 PTEEELAEMDQTDW
+1027 PTEEELAGMDLTNW
-1041 ASIESEVAELKG
+1041 STIEEEVSELKG

-1065 ISEYADL
+1065 ISEYSDL

-1077 FLKNQSEDLWNSK
+1077 FLKGQSEDLWNSK

-1107 FRDTFEQVR
+1107 FKDTFEQVK

-1124 KISGG
+1124 QISGG
-1129 GESDLQLVDSEDPLE
+1129 GESDLQLVDSDDPLE

-1176 LFGIYM
+1176 LFAIYM

-1208 TLHGFTDRS
+1208 TLHGFTDKS
-1217 QFLIITHN
+1217 QFLIVTHN

-1245 STLLSMRFNKDGTRQ
+1245 STLLSMRFNKDDKGGKSPDLLG
-1260 EISSA
+1260 E
-1265 ENQNPF
+1265 

>member
-1 MGLLLELRVLRW
+1 
-13 PFLLIGF
+13 
-20 STLYRTVFVSMY
+20 MY

-49 LDLRQGVTAV
+49 FELRPGVTAV

-96 EGTDKRKPLPT
+96 EGTDKRKALPT

-119 DLGTQFNE
+119 ELGTQFNE

-132 RVTRD
+132 RVSRD

-240 KALRYQLITHRL
+240 KALRYQRLNHRL
-252 THLDLAYSA
+252 THLDLSFSA
-261 YRHAD
+261 YRYTH
-266 LSESIGQVAE
+266 LQESIDSVAT
-276 RASEL
+276 RAQEL
-281 RKKLEMHTDSLDND
+281 RKKVEQHAEALESD
-295 ESVLSEKKAE
+295 ESILTEKKVARAE
-305 RAGLTH
+305 IAH
-311 KMEELQQ
+311 KMEDLQQ
-318 RVYNLRSEKENADNQ
+318 RVYALRSEKENAENQ
-333 SEFSGIRAKDL
+333 AEFSGIRAKDL
-344 EARIEAY
+344 ENRIEEFKK
-351 QQEIADLEKQKTE
+351 EIADLEQQKVE
-364 LADRA
+364 LADKAR
-369 QSETENKQMQ
+369 SETENKQLH
-379 LGVVDDSDRIFRDRN
+379 LGVVDDSDRIFKDRN
-394 NELIATQEK
+394 DDLIAAQEK
-403 LGEMEGELQKR
+403 LGEMEAELQNR
-414 RQDVLL
+414 RQETLFA
-420 VENRINRA
+420 ENRINRA
-428 RSRCTTLEVDLKTY
+428 RSQCTTLEVALKTY
-442 QVKHGSLSETVLA
+442 QVKHASLTENILS
-455 LKEEVTVLENG
+455 LKEETKSLEQA
-466 LEEIKRLLEK
+466 LAEIQRLLAK
-476 RRAEQV
+476 RREEQTASEAAV
-482 SSEQAV
+482 EQA
-488 ESARDQSRTILSQFR
+488 RNDSREIIGQFR

-516 ARKTAQLNLLE
+516 ARKTAQLNVLE

-541 AILGDKLSEVVSKD
+541 AILGDKLSDIVSKD
-555 SVSIISKELTVD
+555 AVTILSKEFK
-567 AAYTKALE
+567 AEPAYASALE
-575 TLLGSAADALYV
+575 TLLGSSVDALYI
-587 GDSGKALSV
+587 GDSSKALSV
-596 IGRLDADFLGRA
+596 IGKLDSGFLGRA
-608 CLQIDI
+608 CLQVSIDAASAN
-614 TPNSENWPSDLPQGL
+614 TSAELPQGL
-629 VSALSVVS
+629 VAAGSVIEA
-637 VRHDELKD
+637 RHESIDG
-645 PVERLLSGCFFADRL
+645 PIQNLLRDCYFADSL
-660 DQFVEFWKAN
+660 EGFIEYWKAN
-670 PGFHFLLVAT
+670 PSFNFLLVAT
-680 REGEVIDCRGLI
+680 KNGELIDCRGLI
-692 HGGRST
+692 HGGKDS
-698 GKKSSSVLERES
+698 GQKSSSLLERE
-710 EIYRLRKEIETERAA
+710 EQIRRLRKEIEEERKQ
-725 LNGLREEATVLD
+725 LNALREEASALD
-737 EKRSAAESTVEEQR
+737 DKRSAAEATVEEQR
-751 KRQSELAS
+751 QRQGELAS
-759 EVSGLVAEERN
+759 EVSGLLAEERN
-770 QAQKIE
+770 QQQKIE
-776 HNTRSRNQAEEEI
+776 ANARSRSESEDEI
-789 QRLDVKH
+789 AKLDAQH
-796 GDHVKDLE
+796 GDSVKELE
-804 SAKEELQA
+804 EAKQELEA
-812 AEKAL
+812 AEKGL
-817 EEQRDGSAN
+817 EEERRKGTD
-826 LEAAIER
+826 LEDEITR
-833 AREQRDEKRE
+833 AREIRDQKRE

-858 LESADRALGEVQRE
+858 LESADRALSEVQRE
-872 TANLQHRILRRN
+872 TADLQHRILRRN
-884 QEIDTTNEQIA
+884 QEIDTLNEQIA
-895 QLKQSGEREQA
+895 EFKQTASVEQS
-906 KSVELEK
+906 KSEELEK
-913 TLSIATEE
+913 SLSVATDQ
-921 LNKDRIQLKKLE
+921 LDKDRAQVKQLDAE
-933 VAITEID
+933 IAEID
-940 DGLSGRRNEGRAFD
+940 GGLSGRRSEGRSFD

-970 LGFIQSTAR
+970 LGFIQSTAQ
-979 DDYQVDLASVDWKAE
+979 DDYQRELSEIDWKSE
-994 LWEGNIEFEKRVN
+994 LWEANVEFEKRVN
-1007 LDDLDDPDQL
+1007 LDELDDPDKI
-1017 AAQPKHDRRE
+1017 AAQPKHERRD

-1041 ASIESEVAELKG
+1041 SAIEEEVGELKG

-1058 GPVNLDA
+1058 GPVNLEA

-1077 FLKNQSEDLWNSK
+1077 FLKSQSEDLWNSK

-1116 KNFAFTYG
+1116 KNFAFTYE

-1208 TLHGFTDRS
+1208 TLHGFTDKS

-1245 STLLSMRFNKDGTRQ
+1245 STLLSMRFSREAGKPVMAAGESQ
-1260 EISSA
+1260 
-1265 ENQNPF
+1265 QPF

>member
-1 MGLLLELRVLRW
+1 
-13 PFLLIGF
+13 
-20 STLYRTVFVSMY
+20 MY

-96 EGTDKRKPLPT
+96 EGTDKRKALPT
-107 CEVALTF
+107 CEVTLTF

-127 VEISR
+127 VAISR
-132 RVTRD
+132 RVSRD

-207 LNKLALVDANLAR
+207 LNKLSLVDANLAR

-231 IGSLKRQAS
+231 IGSLKRQAG
-240 KALRYQLITHRL
+240 KALRYQRIKHRL
-252 THLDLAYSA
+252 THLDLAFNA

-266 LSESIGQVAE
+266 LSKSIGEIAG
-276 RASEL
+276 RAAEL
-281 RKKLEMHTDSLDND
+281 RKQVETHTGSLERD
-295 ESVLSEKKAE
+295 ESILMEKKAQ
-305 RAGLTH
+305 RAGLSQ

-318 RVYNLRSEKENADNQ
+318 RVYSLRSEKENADNQ
-333 SEFSGIRAKDL
+333 SEFSSIRSKDL
-344 EARIEAY
+344 EARIEEY
-351 QQEIADLEKQKTE
+351 KKEIADLEKQKTE
-364 LADRA
+364 LAERA
-369 QSETENKQMQ
+369 KNESENKQMQ
-379 LGVVDDSDRIFRDRN
+379 LGVVDDSDRIFRERN
-394 NELIATQEK
+394 NELVAAQEK

-414 RQDVLL
+414 RQDVLHA
-420 VENRINRA
+420 ENRINRA

-442 QVKHGSLSETVLA
+442 QVKHAALTESAIG
-455 LKEEVTVLENG
+455 LKEEIVILEKG
-466 LEEIKRLLEK
+466 LADIQRLLEK
-476 RRAEQV
+476 RRAEQAA
-482 SSEQAV
+482 SEAAV
-488 ESARDQSRTILSQFR
+488 ETARNDSREILTQFR
-503 SLQERIQEQDRGI
+503 SLQERIQDQDRGI
-516 ARKTAQLNLLE
+516 ARKTAQLNVLE

-555 SVSIISKELTVD
+555 SVSIISKELTVNS
-567 AAYTKALE
+567 AYTKALE
-575 TLLGSAADALYV
+575 TLLGSAADALYI
-587 GDSGKALSV
+587 GDSHKALSV
-596 IGRLDADFLGRA
+596 IGKLDADFLGRA
-608 CLQIDI
+608 CLQIDL
-614 TPNSENWPSDLPQGL
+614 TPTNPALIGELPAGI
-629 VSALSVVS
+629 VAAHSVVQ
-637 VRHDELKD
+637 VRHADLQG
-645 PVERLLSGCFFADRL
+645 PVDRLLSGCYFADRL
-660 DQFVEFWKAN
+660 DQFIEFWKAN
-670 PGFHFLLVAT
+670 ADFNFLLVAT

-692 HGGRST
+692 HGGRTT

-710 EIYRLRKEIETERAA
+710 EIRRLRTEIEAERAA
-725 LNGLREEATVLD
+725 LNELREQANALD
-737 EKRSAAESTVEEQR
+737 ERRNVAEATVEEQR
-751 KRQSELAS
+751 KRQSELGS
-759 EVSGLVAEERN
+759 EVSGLVAEEKN
-770 QAQKIE
+770 QNQKIE
-776 HNTRSRNQAEEEI
+776 HNARNRTQAEDEI
-789 QRLDVKH
+789 ARLDAKH
-796 GDHVKDLE
+796 GDSVAELDA
-804 SAKEELQA
+804 AKEELAA
-812 AEKAL
+812 AEQNL
-817 EEQRDGSAN
+817 QDERQGGTD
-826 LEAAIER
+826 LEAAIVR
-833 AREQRDEKRE
+833 ARELRDQKRE
-843 ALADVRLELA
+843 ALSDVRLELA

-872 TANLQHRILRRN
+872 TANLQHRILRRH
-884 QEIDTTNEQIA
+884 QEIDTINEQIA
-895 QLKQSGEREQA
+895 QLKQSGAQERSKSEELA
-906 KSVELEK
+906 KTLAVATDELEK
-913 TLSIATEE
+913 
-921 LNKDRIQLKKLE
+921 DRLQLKEIDAL
-933 VAITEID
+933 VNEID
-940 DGLSGRRNEGRAFD
+940 DGLSGRRSESRSLD
-954 QELTKLEVRLA
+954 QELTKLEIRLA

-970 LGFIQSTAR
+970 LGFIQSTAQ
-979 DDYQVDLASVDWKAE
+979 DDYQVDLLQVDWKAE
-994 LWEGNIEFEKRVN
+994 LWEGNVEFEKRVN
-1007 LDDLDDPDQL
+1007 LDDLDDPDQI
-1017 AAQPKHDRRE
+1017 AAQPKQERRD
-1027 PTEEELAEMDQTDW
+1027 PTEEELAEMDTTDW
-1041 ASIESEVAELKG
+1041 SSIEEEVTELKG
-1053 RIANM
+1053 RISNM

-1065 ISEYADL
+1065 ISEYTDL

-1077 FLKNQSEDLWNSK
+1077 FLKSQSEDLWNSK
-1090 NKLVQTIDEI
+1090 NKLVETIDEI

-1129 GESDLQLVDSEDPLE
+1129 GESDLLLVDSEDPLE
-1144 SGIEIIARPPGT
+1144 SGIDIIARPPGT

-1176 LFGIYM
+1176 LFAIYM

-1208 TLHGFTDRS
+1208 TLHGFTDKS

-1245 STLLSMRFNKDGTRQ
+1245 STLLSMRFNKDEKRQ
-1260 EISSA
+1260 KMAVA
-1265 ENQNPF
+1265 ENQQPF